1 MTTLQTVT
9 AEQANKET
17 QYGENFVT
25 LSAGGIFGLNPT
37 PPHGGLTWGYYGGL
51 YNSNTVADGTVAL
64 TNTSDNYV
72 VVLRS
77 TGVVS
82 TSTSSANSVNPLY
95 AKLYKVTCAAG
106 VVSAV
111 VDQRWDA
118 NGLMLSGGG
127 SSVAANVP
135 ATRYTIELLNTTDS
149 DPGPGLLKFNN
160 ATPAS
165 ATFLYVDDATSDG
178 VDLSTYFL
186 GLGATGY
193 VTIQSVAD
201 SGEWAIFKWT
211 AITDGTGYFK
221 FAVTSYASLGTLDD
235 ADAVLVA
242 FDSDANVSGAVATDV
257 IWDAAGD
264 LVQGTGANAAAR
276 VPIGTALQVLRVN
289 AGATAVE
296 WAAAA
301 SGSGTKTY
309 ARLTPMTSQPPA
321 ANFATLDTRNSI
333 AVLDFDDTT
342 QESIFWVDVMPEAA
356 SLGSGL
362 IVNIFFMSSTATSGN
377 CSFGAQFE
385 RMNTDQDADSF
396 DTATVATVATS
407 ATSGI
412 VTKLSITCTTIDS
425 IAAGDAYRVKI
436 YRDTAGADTIVG
448 DVEVVAVEVR
458 SAA

>member
-17 QYGENFVT
+17 PFGENFET
-25 LSAGGIFGLNPT
+25 ISAAGIFAKRQPAT
-37 PPHGGLTWGYYGGL
+37 SGLTWAFYGGL
-51 YNSNTVADGTVAL
+51 YNGNTIADGTVAL

-82 TSTSSANSVNPLY
+82 ASTSSANSVNPLY

-106 VVSAV
+106 LVSAV

-201 SGEWAIFKWT
+201 AGEWAIFKWT

-235 ADAVLVA
+235 ADPVLVS
-242 FDSDANVSGAVATDV
+242 FDSDANT
-257 IWDAAGD
+257 
-264 LVQGTGANAAAR
+264 TGALLAANNLSDLASLATATATLQSTGLVADSVGYRNIPQNSKSAAYTFVAADSGKHILHPSADITARIFTIDSNANVAY
-276 VPIGTALQVLRVN
+276 PIGTAITIVN
-289 AGATAVE
+289 QNAAGAITIAITTDTMRLAGAGTTGSRTLAANGVATALKIAATE
-296 WAAAA
+296 WII
-301 SGSGTKTY
+301 SGTG
-309 ARLTPMTSQPPA
+309 LT
-321 ANFATLDTRNSI
+321 
-333 AVLDFDDTT
+333 
-342 QESIFWVDVMPEAA
+342 
-356 SLGSGL
+356 
-362 IVNIFFMSSTATSGN
+362 
-377 CSFGAQFE
+377 
-385 RMNTDQDADSF
+385 
-396 DTATVATVATS
+396 
-407 ATSGI
+407 
-412 VTKLSITCTTIDS
+412 
-425 IAAGDAYRVKI
+425 
-436 YRDTAGADTIVG
+436 
-448 DVEVVAVEVR
+448 
-458 SAA
+458 